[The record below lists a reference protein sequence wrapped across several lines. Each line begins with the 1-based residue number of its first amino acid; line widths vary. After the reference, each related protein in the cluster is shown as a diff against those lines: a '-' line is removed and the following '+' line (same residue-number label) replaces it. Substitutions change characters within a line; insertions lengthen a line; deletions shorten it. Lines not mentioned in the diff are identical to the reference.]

1 MFTPEDRIAELAKA
15 LLCSYFV
22 HRMVV
27 RNGDDVGFEIAEASK
42 QMAMIEHVLH
52 IRPKE
57 TMH

>member
-22 HRMVV
+22 HRLVV
-27 RNGDDVGFEIAEASK
+27 RGGEDSYEAAEASK
-42 QMAMIEHVLH
+42 QMEMIEHVLH
-52 IRPKE
+52 IRPQE